1 MKRTAIAAVL
11 LATAAALTACSSSDD
26 SSTDSKPAA
35 KVPAYKIAKQDTTGN
50 QRTVTVTVTS
60 TDGLESVFNDVADK
74 LTEDAGYFVEIN
86 CSTGGTAGADNR
98 LANGKKAVGNI
109 GAAST
114 GLDDGKTE
122 YEAQQGRTCPAK

>member
-1 MKRTAIAAVL
+1 MNRTTLTALAAL
-11 LATAAALTACSSSDD
+11 TLAAALTACSSSD
-26 SSTDSKPAA
+26 STSSKPAA
-35 KVPAYKIAKQDTTGN
+35 DAPPYKITRQDKSGN
-50 QRTVTVTVTS
+50 QRQVTVEVTS
-60 TDGLESVFNDVADK
+60 TKDLRAVFDDVTAK
-74 LTEDAGYFVEIN
+74 LTDDAGWFVEIN

-122 YEAQQGRTCPAK
+122 YEANEGRSCPA